1 MTIRPTS
8 PSEIRLSDLPL
19 DLLCLPL
26 MLILLSWL
34 STPWAMFAVVLI
46 ALALIASYHKEGR
59 LGRSKLSLIGFAL
72 QCGGFALVAHFFSAY
87 LVNALAKQVLWIVIF
102 LILHALAA
110 ITIKRNKFPKL
121 DGPTCSCDRRRNET
135 LIAEYVRFDK
145 LLVKLSLIALALY
158 IPIAYLTPEGS
169 VWELVFSHLL
179 ALASLAVILIEL
191 YHLAWLRKHLKAESW
206 IPILGEQHTPVGRVS
221 RSDVEKVAGIVPRVR
236 LLAISQGMIYL
247 ERCPMVCCTDE
258 WAYDTPFSDW
268 LSEDD
273 SPESTAQRMIDARFC
288 GIRRVRPKK
297 LFPYRI
303 EHNQQQQLIHLMVVE
318 IEEPS
323 QLYIDCRPVEGKWWS
338 VEQLKPLLSESDFSD
353 YLPSEL
359 DICEQTI
366 FLAQRLREKSS

>member
-1 MTIRPTS
+1 
-8 PSEIRLSDLPL
+8 
-19 DLLCLPL
+19 

-34 STPWAMFAVVLI
+34 STAWAVCAIVII
-46 ALALIASYHKEGR
+46 ALGLVATYHREGR

-72 QCGGFALVAHFFSAY
+72 QSGVFALIAHFLPTC
-87 LVNALAKQVLWIVIF
+87 LVNALAKQALWIFIF
-102 LILHALAA
+102 LVLHALAA

-121 DGPTCSCDRRRNET
+121 DGPSCSCDKRRNET
-135 LIAEYVRFDK
+135 LIAEYIRFDK
-145 LLVKLSLIALALY
+145 QLVRLSLIVLTLY
-158 IPIAYLTPEGS
+158 IPISYFTPGGS

-206 IPILGEQHTPVGRVS
+206 IAILGEHHTPIGRVS

-247 ERCPMVCCTDE
+247 ERCPIVCCTDE

-268 LSEDD
+268 LSEDE

-303 EHNQQQQLIHLMVVE
+303 EYNQQQQLIHLMVVE

-338 VEQLKPLLSESDFSD
+338 VEHLKPLLGEAGFSD

-366 FLAQRLREKSS
+366 FLAQRLREKGS